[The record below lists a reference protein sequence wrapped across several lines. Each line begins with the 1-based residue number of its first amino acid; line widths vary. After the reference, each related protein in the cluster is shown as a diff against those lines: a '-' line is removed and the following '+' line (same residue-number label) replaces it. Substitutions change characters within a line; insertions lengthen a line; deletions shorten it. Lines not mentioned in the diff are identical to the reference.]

1 MRGFFL
7 SRKPQNPLYK
17 HGNLRYTHLYGTFRK
32 PGTQGENEVNER
44 EIFAYLEQDRP
55 IRIDMIEALRRNTA
69 SVAFAED
76 GAVLLKTRAGYYLLA
91 GDTEAACDRALGAIA
106 EKPRAIVAHGEAA
119 RKAVGSRFPF
129 LNGLDPCRQAYY
141 PKTEPIPVP
150 DVCEI
155 RPFPLDEVP
164 FLLSVYDPDGDAAHY
179 EDAVKAGN
187 VLAAYCDGTLAGFIG
202 FHGDGSGG
210 MLEVLPAFRRR
221 GIGTALEI
229 ALHNL
234 ALLRGWTPYGQI
246 RVDNEASLKL
256 QESLGMVLSDPDG
269 DVLYWMYETNED

>member
-1 MRGFFL
+1 M
-7 SRKPQNPLYK
+7 
-17 HGNLRYTHLYGTFRK
+17 RYTYLYGTFRK
-32 PGTQGENEVNER
+32 PGTQGGNEVNER

-76 GAVLLKTRAGYYLLA
+76 GAVLLKTHAGYYLLA
-91 GDTEAACDRALGAIA
+91 GDTEAACNRALGAIT

-234 ALLRGWTPYGQI
+234 ALSRGWTPYGQI